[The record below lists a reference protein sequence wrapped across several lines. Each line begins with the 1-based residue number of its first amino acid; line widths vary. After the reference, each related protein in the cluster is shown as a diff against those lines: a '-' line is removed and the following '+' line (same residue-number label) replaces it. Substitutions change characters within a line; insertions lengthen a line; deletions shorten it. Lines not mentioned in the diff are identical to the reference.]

1 MSLQLIL
8 GNSGS
13 GKSYE
18 LYKNIITASVQSP
31 GTKFL
36 VIVPEQFTMQTQKEL
51 VRLHPKKGIINI
63 DILSFQRLAH
73 RIFEEVGADRRTV
86 LEDTGKTLMLRR
98 AAARHRDELRVLKG
112 NLNKK
117 GYLAQIK
124 SMISEFAQYDID
136 QEKMERILEAGKER
150 PQLYYKLKDLD
161 ILYRGFQEE
170 LAGKYITAEETLDA
184 LCQIADQSEILKGC
198 VIALDGFTGF
208 TPIQQKL
215 LKELL
220 VLAKEVY
227 VTVTID
233 SREEFF
239 RIYGEHE
246 LFYLSKK
253 TIHTLSHMA
262 EECGCEI
269 LEPQILTGKPLPRF
283 QNSQELGFLE
293 NRIFRRRKGKVWN
306 PSGKREDISI
316 HMAANP
322 MQESHYVGRSI
333 RKLIR
338 EGYRYQEIAI
348 ITGDMEVYGDILP
361 HVFQEYEIP
370 IFMDS
375 RRTVST
381 NPYIELLRAVLD
393 LARQD
398 VMVPG
403 IFRVLRTGL
412 CGLIPEEVDLL
423 ENYVLAAGMKSHSRW
438 KKPFDWIPDGFLQED
453 LDRCEE
459 MRQQIMEPLE
469 TARTVLRSGK
479 TTVLEKTKELYQL
492 GVLFGIQH
500 QLAEY
505 VSMFEKEGRQALQKE
520 YDQVYQLVIDLF
532 DKIVELLGKE
542 TLPLQEYTELLE
554 TGFEELRV
562 GIIPPTMDRVQIGD
576 IERTRLKDI
585 RVLFFMGLNDGW
597 VPKSGSGGGILSEME
612 RETLEASRVELAPT
626 AREESY
632 IQKFYLYQNLTKPS
646 EKLYLSFCK
655 GNADGASMRPSY
667 VIRTVMR
674 LFPDMIV
681 TDEDYADGIVERS
694 VTPETGITLLADGLQ
709 KIREEYPSGEWM
721 ELYQWYRSSDK
732 WQKQAENLVHAAF
745 LRFEESGISKAA
757 ARKLYGEM
765 LSNSVSRLEKFASC
779 AFAHFLQYGL
789 QLKERQEYEFH
800 PVDMGTITHRM
811 IELFSRKVEQEE
823 GGWEGMT
830 EEVRDRIMDECVDQ
844 AAEEYGH
851 QILHSSARNEF
862 MIERLRRILRRTA
875 WALQKQILAGQF
887 RPAGIEVSFSQVA
900 DLEAV
905 NLALSDEEKMR
916 LKGKIDRIDV
926 CEKEQEVYIKVIDYK
941 SGNKSFDLVAL
952 YYGLQLQLVVYLN
965 AAMEM
970 EQRIHRDKEIVP
982 AGIFYYHVKDPMLT
996 GKETASPE
1004 QIRQEILK
1012 ELKVSGLVN
1021 EEPKVYREMDQY
1033 FSGSSDLIPVAENKD
1048 GSLSKR
1054 SKTVKKEQFHI
1065 LSDFVQ
1071 EKMKELGRRM
1081 LDGEIAAV
1089 PFERKTQTGC
1099 DYCIYRSICR
1109 MDKKM
1114 PGTHYHRLKEYSEE
1128 MIWKQMESQKNG
1140 NELDQ

>member
-1 MSLQLIL
+1 MSLQMIL

-18 LYKNIITASVQSP
+18 LYKNIIAASVQSP
-31 GTKFL
+31 GTRFL

-51 VRLHPKKGIINI
+51 VRLHPKKGILNI
-63 DILSFQRLAH
+63 DIISFQRLAH

-98 AAARHRDELRVLKG
+98 TATRHREELRVLKG

-136 QEKMERILEAGKER
+136 QEKMEKMLETGKER
-150 PQLYYKLKDLD
+150 PQLYYKLQDLD

-170 LAGKYITAEETLDA
+170 LAGKYITAEETLEA
-184 LCQIADQSEILKGC
+184 LCQIADQSAILKDC

-220 VLAKEVY
+220 VLAREVY
-227 VTVTID
+227 VTITID
-233 SREEFF
+233 TKEDFY

-253 TIHTLSHMA
+253 TIRSLSHMA

-269 LEPQILTGKPLPRF
+269 CEPQIMTGKPLPRF
-283 QNSQELGFLE
+283 QKSQELGFLE
-293 NRIFRRRKGKVWN
+293 EHLFRSRQRSRKRAECKG
-306 PSGKREDISI
+306 DISL
-316 HMAANP
+316 HMAASP
-322 MQESHYVGRSI
+322 MEEAHYAGRKI
-333 RKLIR
+333 RSLIR
-338 EGYRYQEIAI
+338 QGYRYQEIAI
-348 ITGDMEVYGDILP
+348 ITGDMAAYGDVLP

-375 RRTVST
+375 RRAVFS

-393 LARQD
+393 LARQETY
-398 VMVPG
+398 VPG

-412 CGLIPEEVDLL
+412 CGLTPEEVDLL
-423 ENYVLAAGMKSHSRW
+423 ENYVLAAGIKSHGRW
-438 KKPFDWIPDGFLQED
+438 MKNFEWTPDGFTQED
-453 LDRCEE
+453 LEHCEA
-459 MRQQIMEPLE
+459 MRQQLMEPLE
-469 TARTVLRSGK
+469 TARKVLRSGK
-479 TTVLEKTKELYQL
+479 TTVREKTKELYQL
-492 GVLFGIQH
+492 GVTFQVQRQLTEYETLFEAQ
-500 QLAEY
+500 
-505 VSMFEKEGRQALQKE
+505 GRQDLQKE
-520 YDQVYQLVIDLF
+520 YAQVYQLVMDLF
-532 DKIVELLGKE
+532 DKVVELLGE
-542 TLPLQEYTELLE
+542 EELSLQEYTELLE
-554 TGFEELRV
+554 TGFEELKV
-562 GIIPPTMDRVQIGD
+562 GIIPPTMDRVQVGD

-612 RETLEASRVELAPT
+612 RETLHQSQVELAPT

-646 EKLYLSFCK
+646 EKLYLSYCK
-655 GNADGASMRPSY
+655 GNAEGSSMRPSY
-667 VIRTVMR
+667 VIRSIQR
-674 LFPDMIV
+674 LFPELTV
-681 TDEDYADGIVERS
+681 TDEDYAAGLVERS
-694 VTPETGITLLADGLQ
+694 VTPKTGLMLLADGLQ
-709 KIREEYPSGEWM
+709 NIREEYPSGEWM
-721 ELYQWYRSSDK
+721 ELYQWYRTSADWK
-732 WQKQAENLVHAAF
+732 KQTDDLVHAAF
-745 LRFEESGISKAA
+745 LRFEESGIGKAA
-757 ARKLYGEM
+757 AGKLYGEM
-765 LSNSVSRLEKFASC
+765 LNNSVSRLEKFASC

-800 PVDMGTITHRM
+800 PVDMGTVTHRM
-811 IELFSRKVEQEE
+811 IELFSRKVELEE
-823 GGWEGMT
+823 GGWEGLT
-830 EEVRDRIMDECVDQ
+830 EETRNRIIDECVDQ

-887 RPAGIEVSFSQVA
+887 RPAGYEVSFSQVA

-905 NLALSDEEKMR
+905 NIALSEEEKMR
-916 LKGKIDRIDV
+916 LRGKIDRIDV
-926 CEKEQEVYIKVIDYK
+926 CEKDKEVYIKVIDYK
-941 SGNKSFDLVAL
+941 SGNKAFDLVAL

-965 AAMEM
+965 AAVEM
-970 EQRIHRDKEIVP
+970 EKRIHKEKEIVP

-996 GKETASPE
+996 GKETVSPE
-1004 QIRQEILK
+1004 QIQQEILK
-1012 ELKVSGLVN
+1012 ELKLSGLVN
-1021 EEPKVYREMDQY
+1021 EDPKVYREMDQH

-1048 GSLSKR
+1048 GTLSKR
-1054 SKTVKKEQFHI
+1054 SKAVKKEQFQV

-1081 LDGEIAAV
+1081 LEGEISAV

-1109 MDKKM
+1109 MDKKL
-1114 PGTHYHRLKEYSEE
+1114 PGTHYRRLKEYSEE
-1128 MIWKQMESQKNG
+1128 MIWKQMENQKNG